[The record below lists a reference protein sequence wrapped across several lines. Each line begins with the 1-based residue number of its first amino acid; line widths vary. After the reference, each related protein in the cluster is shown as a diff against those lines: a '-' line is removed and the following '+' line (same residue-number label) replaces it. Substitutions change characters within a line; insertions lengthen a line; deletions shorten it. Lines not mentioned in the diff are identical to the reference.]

1 VNAFVTIQV
10 CAMTPEQLS
19 QTLVKS
25 EGLVYNP
32 VAVKF
37 VASLDDIPEGVKQ
50 FGASSGER
58 TPKSF
63 LCAMWGDCLRG
74 AGPFYTI
81 KAHQLCGGGAISAG
95 FGTLL
100 PLEVAEKFM
109 IGDGKLFGSMEAL
122 RCSME
127 STMPFED
134 GEFAA
139 QILGPLSSMNDDDL
153 RPDVVLIVCK
163 PIQGQHILRAYGFD
177 SGEIVHGIAGGSTC
191 EMVSS
196 YVVKTGRPTFTLGDT
211 GGNAGLSLAPDEIL
225 LAFPYDKLETA
236 VGNLPRICRTS
247 TMQRFTIV
255 HER

>member
-1 VNAFVTIQV
+1 
-10 CAMTPEQLS
+10 MTPEQLS
-19 QTLVKS
+19 RALVES
-25 EGLVYNP
+25 EGLACAP
-32 VAVKF
+32 IAIKF
-37 VASLDDIPEGVKQ
+37 VSSLGDLPEEVKI
-50 FGASSGER
+50 FGASSGEG

-74 AGPFYTI
+74 AGPFYTTRE
-81 KAHQLCGGGAISAG
+81 HQLCGGGAIAAG
-95 FGTLL
+95 FGSLL

-109 IGDGKLFGSMEAL
+109 IGDGKLFGTMNAL

-127 STMPFED
+127 STKPFED

-139 QILGPLSSMNDDDL
+139 QIVGPLAKMNDDAL

-163 PIQGQHILRAYGFD
+163 PFEGQHIMRAYGFD
-177 SGEIVHGIAGGSTC
+177 TGELIHGIAGGSTC

-196 YVVKTGRPTFTLGDT
+196 YVVKTGKPTFTLGDT
-211 GGNAGLSLAPDEIL
+211 GGNAGLSLESDELL
-225 LAFPYDKLETA
+225 LAFPYDKLEAT

-247 TMQRFTIV
+247 TMHKHNIV

>member
-1 VNAFVTIQV
+1 
-10 CAMTPEQLS
+10 MTPEQLS

-25 EGLVYNP
+25 EKLVYHP
-32 VAVKF
+32 IAVKF
-37 VASLDDIPEGVKQ
+37 ITSLSELPEGIHK

-58 TPKSF
+58 LPKSF

-74 AGPFYTI
+74 AGPFYTTRE
-81 KAHQLCGGGAISAG
+81 HQLCGGGAIAAG
-95 FGTLL
+95 FGSLL

-109 IGDGKLFGSMEAL
+109 IGDGKLFGTMEAL

-134 GEFAA
+134 GEFEA
-139 QILGPLSSMNDDDL
+139 QIIGPLSAMNNDTL

-163 PIQGQHILRAYGFD
+163 PYQGQHILRAYGFE
-177 SGEIVHGIAGGSTC
+177 SGELVHGIAGGSTC

-196 YVVKTGRPTFTLGDT
+196 YVKKTGKPTFTLGDT
-211 GGNAGLSLAPDEIL
+211 GGNAGLSLEPDELL

-236 VGNLPRICRTS
+236 VSNLSRICRTS
-247 TMQRFTIV
+247 TMHRHTIV